1 MDKYN
6 KIQNYNKGKEG
17 EEIAR
22 KYLLKKGFVL
32 IESNYSNNL
41 GEIDLIMS
49 DKDWLVFV
57 EVKLKI
63 GDMFG
68 NPEEMIGKNKL
79 SQVRRVA
86 DLFLISDTQNANKYK
101 KYRIDAVCIVLNNNK
116 SVNRISHYDNIY

>member
-1 MDKYN
+1 MDRN

-22 KYLLKKGFVL
+22 EFLVKKGFNL

-63 GDMFG
+63 GDKFG
-68 NPEEMIGKNKL
+68 HPEEMIGRNKL
-79 SQVRRVA
+79 SQIKRVA
-86 DLFLISDTQNANKYK
+86 QLFLVLESPIADKFE
-101 KYRIDAVCIVLNNNK
+101 KYRIDAVCIVLNEDK
-116 SVNRISHYDNIY
+116 TVNRVSYYDNLY

>member
-1 MDKYN
+1 MS
-6 KIQNYNKGKEG
+6 KIKNYNKGKEG

-22 KYLLKKGFVL
+22 NYLINKGFNL

-63 GDMFG
+63 GNRFGQPEDMI
-68 NPEEMIGKNKL
+68 NKNKL
-79 SQVRRVA
+79 SQIKRVA
-86 DLFLISDTQNANKYK
+86 ELFLVSESQIAQKFVR
-101 KYRIDAVCIVLNNNK
+101 YRIDAVCIELNEDK
-116 SVNRISHYDNIY
+116 AINRINYYDNLY

>member
-1 MDKYN
+1 MS
-6 KIQNYNKGKEG
+6 KIKNYNKGKEG

-22 KYLLKKGFVL
+22 NYLINKGFNL

-63 GDMFG
+63 GNRFG
-68 NPEEMIGKNKL
+68 QPEEMINKNKL
-79 SQVRRVA
+79 SQIKRVA
-86 DLFLISDTQNANKYK
+86 ELFLVSESQIAQKFVR
-101 KYRIDAVCIVLNNNK
+101 YRVDAVCIELNEDK
-116 SVNRISHYDNIY
+116 AINRINYYDNLY